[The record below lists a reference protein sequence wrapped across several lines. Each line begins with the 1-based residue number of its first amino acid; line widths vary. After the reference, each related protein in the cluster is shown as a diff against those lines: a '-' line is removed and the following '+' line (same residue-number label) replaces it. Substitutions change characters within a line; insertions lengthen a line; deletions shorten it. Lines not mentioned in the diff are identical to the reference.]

1 METAES
7 KILKATISIIEES
20 IFFSTILL
28 NMEVVV
34 TTDIPTAAVD
44 GTHVFFN
51 PDYIKSLTSSLM
63 IGLIMHELLHLAYDH
78 IGRRGTRDPRIHN
91 IACDIVIDTDLRND
105 GYEVPDSLAN
115 DKYDGWTSEKV
126 YDVIAKNLP
135 KKYVSIPLDL
145 LEPKDPSAASQH
157 VTEIL
162 TQAITAADIKGQ
174 GAGIPNAIRL
184 HVEKLLN
191 PILDWRVIL
200 QKHMQEYSKED
211 YSWRRANRRYLPDFY
226 IPSQYSPSIK
236 HLVAAFDSSGSVS
249 KEETKMQLTEVQE
262 IRNIY
267 DLEKLTIYSVD
278 TAIRARVEVAPED
291 SILDIEIK
299 GGGGTHFHSI
309 FSELAKNPPTVLIFF
324 SDLEVSFDFPAPKFP
339 VIWIN
344 TWDNT
349 KVPKK
354 YGQTIIMKPR

>member
-1 METAES
+1 METAEG
-7 KILKATISIIEES
+7 KILKATIAIIEES
-20 IFFSTILL
+20 VFFSTILL

-34 TTDIPTAAVD
+34 TTDLPTAAVD
-44 GTHVFFN
+44 GTHIFFN
-51 PDYIKSLTSSLM
+51 PDYIKSLTSDLM
-63 IGLIMHELLHLAYDH
+63 IGLVMHEILHLAYDH
-78 IGRRGTRDPRIHN
+78 IGRKGSRNHRIHN

-105 GYEVPDSLAN
+105 GYDVPDSLAN

-126 YDVIAKNLP
+126 YDDIVSNTP
-135 KKYVSIPLDL
+135 KKYEAIPSDL

-157 VTEIL
+157 ITEVL

-174 GAGIPNAIRL
+174 GASVPGAIRL
-184 HVEKLLN
+184 HTEKLLN
-191 PILDWRVIL
+191 PVLDWKVIL
-200 QKHMQEYSKED
+200 QKYMQEYSKED
-211 YSWRRANRRYLPDFY
+211 YSWKRANRRYLPDFY
-226 IPSQYSPSIK
+226 LPSQYSPSIK
-236 HLVAAFDSSGSVS
+236 HLVVAFDSSGSVS

-278 TAIRARVEVAPED
+278 TAIRSRIEVAPED
-291 SILDIEIK
+291 SILDVEIK

-324 SDLEVSFDFPAPKFP
+324 SDLEVSFSFPVPKFP

-344 TWDNT
+344 TFSTD
-349 KVPKK
+349 KVPTKF
-354 YGQTIIMKPR
+354 GQTIIMKPK